1 MEKSFEDVC
10 FEFQQKFLDIF
21 NEENNIPFLM
31 KYYLVKEIWD
41 SIEKNKFQIDMR
53 VRENH
58 PPKTHVINLEDG
70 SEEEIENEKD
80 LTN

>member
-1 MEKSFEDVC
+1 MEKGFEDIC
-10 FEFQQKFLDIF
+10 FEFQQKFLNVF
-21 NEENNIPFLM
+21 NEEKNIPFLL

-41 SIEKNKFQIDMR
+41 SIEKNKFQIDMQ

-58 PPKTHVINLEDG
+58 PPKTRVINLEDD
-70 SEEEIENEKD
+70 SEEEIDEEN